1 MASEECTSVPVVKK
15 RPFIPDAVT
24 VAVLPGSPI
33 STLPWNWAPP
43 AIFTLVA
50 SGKFHSR
57 RSRSLLIGSV
67 SPGSPVKVLIVLA
80 APTMLTRIVAPAGMP
95 SNSMPCIPPLAA
107 VTSKS
112 TVNTCNADFPSPV
125 NRVRYP
131 SLRAVPVAGRGVVP
145 SRA

>member
-1 MASEECTSVPVVKK
+1 MASELCTSEPVVKK
-15 RPFIPDAVT
+15 RPFIPAAVT
-24 VAVLPGSPI
+24 VAVLPGSPT

-50 SGKFHSR
+50 SGKFHRSF
-57 RSRSLLIGSV
+57 SRSLFSGSW
-67 SPGSPVKVLIVLA
+67 SFRSPVKVLIVRA

-95 SNSMPCIPPLAA
+95 SNSIPCMPPVAP
-107 VTSKS
+107 VRSKS

-145 SRA
+145 SLA